1 MAVLGC
7 RCKQDTTDSSRVVRE
22 RAKRETGNGLTR
34 NPVIFFFFLVLS
46 LKGQQNFKVHML
58 SK

>member
-34 NPVIFFFFLVLS
+34 NPVMFFFLVLS

-58 SK
+58 NK